1 MAVKEASSNYKSFT
15 FNGVSAADYGVYV
28 TDVNVFNSAE
38 RAVEYITIPGRNGSF
53 ALDHGR
59 FENITVVY
67 DCALGQD
74 TDADFVTAI
83 SDFRNALASA
93 KGYQRLEDDMN
104 PDEYRMAVF
113 SKGLEAPTLNQQT
126 ATFKVEFNC
135 KPQRYLKSGETAISV
150 ASGGTVTNPT
160 PFDAS
165 PILEIDGAGTV
176 DIGGNQIVLGL
187 ETVGTVNLAT
197 ANDTGSIG
205 RGITSTLRNTGTLN
219 TGDVIT
225 VAAGSVAAFDVRSQ
239 EPLISDPREV
249 SNIAVTG
256 GLECSAT
263 ANVVWDYYHNAR
275 FTVTVGAV
283 RFINGT
289 SETKTATL
297 TADIAVD
304 TNGGYPFVTKQIT
317 ATITMAYNAQAQ
329 TVTLSIEYTTFPSP
343 LSATSSNSRLNA
355 ITGESTKS
363 TLTGTTVIDL
373 EVGEAYQTIDG
384 ETVSVNN
391 VVSIPADL
399 PTLVPGAN
407 AITYDN
413 TITSLRVIPRWWK
426 V

>member
-1 MAVKEASSNYKSFT
+1 MAVKEANSKYKSFT
-15 FNGVSAADYGVYV
+15 FNGISAADYGVYV

-67 DCALGQD
+67 DCALMQD
-74 TDADFVTAI
+74 TDVDFVTAI

-135 KPQRYLKSGETAISV
+135 KPQRYLKSGETAVSV
-150 ASGGTVTNPT
+150 SSGDTVTNPT

-165 PILEIDGAGTV
+165 PILEIDGTGAV
-176 DIGGNQIVLGL
+176 DIGANQIVLGL
-187 ETVGTVNLAT
+187 EKVGTVNLAA
-197 ANDTGSIG
+197 ANDTGAIG
-205 RGITSTLRNTGTLN
+205 SGITSTLRNTGTLN

-225 VAAGSVAAFDVRSQ
+225 VAAGSVAAFTVGG
-239 EPLISDPREV
+239 EPLISEPREV
-249 SNIAVTG
+249 SNIAVAG
-256 GLECSAT
+256 DLECSAT
-263 ANVVWDYYHNAR
+263 ANVVFQYNHFAH

-283 RFINGT
+283 RFQNGT

-304 TNGGYPFVTKQIT
+304 TNGGNPFVTKHIT
-317 ATITMAYNAQAQ
+317 ATLAMAYNASSG
-329 TVTLSIEYTTFPSP
+329 TVTFSIEYTTFPEP
-343 LSATSSNSRLNA
+343 LFTTNNNSRLNA
-355 ITGESTKS
+355 ITGDSTKS

-399 PTLVPGAN
+399 PTLVSGAN